1 MRKII
6 LIITFIIFFSCRKE
20 TKKQNINTLYY
31 PSKEYFFNSNIVKV
45 ELENSKTNFKRI
57 TDLVSDIH
65 SVDSIPYVE
74 LIDNNILR
82 KIILLRNDSNPIRL
96 RNKLEI
102 TEDSIISD
110 KIYPINLLYEILKK
124 YYLNNG
130 AIINYPESAQKVY
143 VEIEIDTSKNGHIL
157 KKSLSNLVRT
167 FDKINSQHLDTLQ
180 LRVTLSYFHQI
191 PPPPQPPN
199 YE

>member
-1 MRKII
+1 M
-6 LIITFIIFFSCRKE
+6 
-20 TKKQNINTLYY
+20 
-31 PSKEYFFNSNIVKV
+31 
-45 ELENSKTNFKRI
+45 
-57 TDLVSDIH
+57 
-65 SVDSIPYVE
+65 
-74 LIDNNILR
+74 
-82 KIILLRNDSNPIRL
+82 